1 MLTEEAHQSHPVIFC
16 QSILT
21 RVSWN
26 KSKTCFYFNLVLV
39 KVLGL
44 GAAGGWGYLQVL
56 QVNLNR
62 FTLTSCYCL
71 QLFRHFVLSH
81 LATRL
86 GNRKPEVFFR
96 AVSQCVSS
104 HTSNY
109 LTLLFPSTLL
119 KMWGFARRDGV
130 TPSLVKTHFER
141 QTRGAHRTGRW
152 KCQVTVGDRKVD
164 KPAFLRRSS
173 SLNSKKSSDTSQTTS
188 LWSFPWLA
196 LKFEVFPGEMAFLYL
211 F

>member
-1 MLTEEAHQSHPVIFC
+1 M
-16 QSILT
+16 
-21 RVSWN
+21 
-26 KSKTCFYFNLVLV
+26 
-39 KVLGL
+39 
-44 GAAGGWGYLQVL
+44 
-56 QVNLNR
+56 
-62 FTLTSCYCL
+62 
-71 QLFRHFVLSH
+71 
-81 LATRL
+81 
-86 GNRKPEVFFR
+86 
-96 AVSQCVSS
+96 SQCVSS

-173 SLNSKKSSDTSQTTS
+173 SLNSKKSSDTSQTT
-188 LWSFPWLA
+188 
-196 LKFEVFPGEMAFLYL
+196 LKFPLTCVKVWGVSRRDGVPSLVLTHLEAGGSYRASRKQHELPALLAKHRPSEAHTAESWNNSAPDIHRVLPSDASLCRFLWLWKSLRL
-211 F
+211 FQKPVM